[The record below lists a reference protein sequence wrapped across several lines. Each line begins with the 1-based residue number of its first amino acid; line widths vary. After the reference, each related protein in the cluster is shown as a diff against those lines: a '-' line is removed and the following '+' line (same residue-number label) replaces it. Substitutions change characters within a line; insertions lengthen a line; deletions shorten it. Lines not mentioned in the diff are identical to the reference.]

1 MDSQARLDE
10 LLTRLREQGY
20 RLTPQRVALVQL
32 LIDSKTHP
40 SAGQIYEQLHA
51 QFPTMSLATVYKT
64 LHLLKEMGEV
74 LELGFGDDDNR
85 YDASDPDP
93 HPHLVCIRCRKI
105 IDPDVPVFETLA
117 QEVAAASGYHILSH
131 RLDFFGICPA
141 CQEEAA
147 EN

>member
-32 LIDSKTHP
+32 LIDSETHP

-85 YDASDPDP
+85 YDASDP
-93 HPHLVCIRCRKI
+93 
-105 IDPDVPVFETLA
+105 
-117 QEVAAASGYHILSH
+117 
-131 RLDFFGICPA
+131 
-141 CQEEAA
+141 
-147 EN
+147 